1 MDALLAFAVDNLVV
15 MAGAALVALTMGPYI
30 AYQRWQSARVR
41 KKADQARR
49 LGLAEPVTIHPRVNR
64 DKCIGSGACVN
75 ACPEKTVLGLVDHK
89 GMAVFASRC
98 VGHGACARACPVG
111 AIELVFGSAR
121 RGVDIPQV
129 FPNFETNVP
138 RLYIAGELGGMGL
151 IRNAVTQGQEAAGY
165 IAEDLKRS
173 GWRGSKETHDLVIVG
188 AGPAGLSATLQA
200 KREGLR
206 YVTVEREEG
215 AGGAILS
222 YPRAKLVMTQPL
234 TIPLYGKIKAR
245 EISKEQL
252 IAMWS
257 EIIAATGIRVAH
269 GEDVTA
275 ARADEDMFTIT
286 TSRRELRARYLLLC
300 VGRRGKPRKLGAP
313 GESLP
318 KVAYRLLEPERYRGL
333 DTLVVGGGDSAAEA
347 AIALAE
353 EGARVTLSYRGA
365 AFSRLKQG
373 NLERLETARRAGSLT
388 VALNSTVERIDPE
401 SVTLAMEGA
410 RRRAA
415 NDFVFI
421 FAGGDTP
428 REFLRNVGVEIET
441 KYGAR

>member
-1 MDALLAFAVDNLVV
+1 MDALLAFAVDNLVA

-30 AYQRWQSARVR
+30 VYQRWRSARVR
-41 KKADQARR
+41 EKADQARR

-64 DKCIGSGACVN
+64 DKCIGSGACMN
-75 ACPEKTVLGLVDHK
+75 ACPEKTVLGMVDHK

-206 YVTVEREEG
+206 YVTVERAEG

-234 TIPLYGKIKAR
+234 TIPLYGKVKAR

-252 IAMWS
+252 IALWS
-257 EIIAATGIRVAH
+257 EIIANTGIRVAH

-300 VGRRGKPRKLGAP
+300 AGRRGKPRTLGVP

-318 KVAYRLLEPERYRGL
+318 KVAYRLLEPERYHGL
-333 DTLVVGGGDSAAEA
+333 DVLVAGGGDSAAEA
-347 AIALAE
+347 AIVLAE

-365 AFSRLKQG
+365 AFSRLKPG
-373 NLERLETARRAGSLT
+373 NLERLESARRAGSLT
-388 VALNSTVERIDPE
+388 VALNSAVERIDPE

-410 RRRAA
+410 RRRVA

-421 FAGGDTP
+421 FAGGETP
-428 REFLRNVGVEIET
+428 REFLRKVGVGIET